1 MAKPPVDVTL
11 TWRRNLTFDAQ
22 GGSHTVRIDSDNH
35 EGVSPMYA
43 LAFALAGC
51 MAVDVVLI
59 LQKGRHA
66 LSGLD
71 VSFRGERAEGPP
83 SYFTDITLHYSIV
96 GTPPPEAVQ
105 RAIDLSREKY
115 CSVLHTLR
123 PDLRLTITH
132 EITPG

>member
-1 MAKPPVDVTL
+1 MAKPPVDATV
-11 TWRRNLTFDAQ
+11 TWRRNLTFDAVA
-22 GGSHTVRIDSDNH
+22 GSHTVRLDSDNH

-43 LAFALAGC
+43 LAFALCGC

-59 LQKGRHA
+59 LQKGRHG

-71 VSFRGERAEGPP
+71 IAFHGTRAEGPP
-83 SYFTDITLHYSIV
+83 AYFTDVTLHYRLV
-96 GTPPPEAVQ
+96 GSVPPEAVQ
-105 RAIDLSREKY
+105 RAIELSRDKY

-132 EITPG
+132 EITPE